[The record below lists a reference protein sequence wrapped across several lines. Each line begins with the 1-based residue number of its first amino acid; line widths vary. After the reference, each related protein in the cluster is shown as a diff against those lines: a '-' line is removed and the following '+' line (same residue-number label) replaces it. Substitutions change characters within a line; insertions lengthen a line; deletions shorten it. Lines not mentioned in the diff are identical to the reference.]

1 MAAGSTSAKGGEQSG
16 SAARVRLVAFVIFLG
31 IGGLLAVVAV
41 VAGGSD
47 ERDSVG
53 RLRVEL
59 FRAPTGADLVLYVQD
74 QHNRPEVADNRS
86 TVRLECTDAGGT
98 VLVSG
103 SHRWPL
109 TDTDGGITEAHLHQ
123 RVPTDDVEDV
133 ETCRLAD
140 TDPELRG
147 PVTDASLR

>member
-1 MAAGSTSAKGGEQSG
+1 MASGPTSANGGEQSG

-59 FRAPTGADLVLYVQD
+59 FPAPTGGDLVVYVQD

-86 TVRLECTDAGGT
+86 TVRLECADAGGA

-103 SHRWPL
+103 SHRWPV
-109 TDTDGGITEAHLHQ
+109 TDTDGGTTEAHLHQ
-123 RVPTDDVEDV
+123 RVPADDVEDV
-133 ETCRLAD
+133 ESCRLAD
-140 TDPELRG
+140 TDPGLRG

>member
-1 MAAGSTSAKGGEQSG
+1 MDAGSTPANGGEQSG
-16 SAARVRLVAFVIFLG
+16 SAARVRLVALVIFLG
-31 IGGLLAVVAV
+31 IGGLLTAVAV

-59 FRAPTGADLVLYVQD
+59 FPAPTGAELVVYVQN
-74 QHNRPEVADNRS
+74 QHNRPEVADNRP
-86 TVRLECTDAGGT
+86 TVRVECTDAGGA

-103 SHRWPL
+103 RHPWPF
-109 TDTDGGITEAHLHQ
+109 TDTDGGITEAHVHQ
-123 RVPTDDVEDV
+123 RVSADDVEDV
-133 ETCRLAD
+133 QSCRVAD

-147 PVTDASLR
+147 PITDASLR

>member
-1 MAAGSTSAKGGEQSG
+1 MAAGATSANGGEQSG

-47 ERDSVG
+47 EGSVG

-59 FRAPTGADLVLYVQD
+59 FQASTGADLVVYVQD

-86 TVRLECTDAGGT
+86 TVRLECTDAGGA

-109 TDTDGGITEAHLHQ
+109 TDTDGGTTEAHVHQ
-123 RVPTDDVEDV
+123 RVPADDVEDV
-133 ETCRLAD
+133 ESCRLAD

>member
-1 MAAGSTSAKGGEQSG
+1 MAAGATSANGGEQSG

-59 FRAPTGADLVLYVQD
+59 FPAPTGGDLVVYVQD
-74 QHNRPEVADNRS
+74 QHNRPEVADDRS
-86 TVRLECTDAGGT
+86 
-98 VLVSG
+98 
-103 SHRWPL
+103 
-109 TDTDGGITEAHLHQ
+109 DGATSNA
-123 RVPTDDVEDV
+123 PMPAAP
-133 ETCRLAD
+133 CW
-140 TDPELRG
+140 
-147 PVTDASLR
+147 